1 MHPLVIKM
9 HAVARQLT
17 LLLMFSVFLSA
28 CAPKKA
34 AVKPSAPTPVIVV
47 APQDKPAMAELEQS
61 LNSGEY
67 LKAQKLA
74 EGLIKR
80 YPSLASLHINLGV
93 IDLRLNQY
101 EAALEHLE
109 KGLSLNSGYVHGY
122 LFLGETQVALAQYK
136 EAEKSYLKALDIN
149 PNEIYAHIG
158 LGVIY
163 DLYLMDF
170 SKAEDHYE
178 AFLEG
183 ADGKVDA
190 QEIKKVQTWLKLLK
204 RKRA

>member
-1 MHPLVIKM
+1 MHPLAIKM
-9 HAVARQLT
+9 HVVARQLIV
-17 LLLMFSVFLSA
+17 LLVLGVFLSA

-34 AVKPSAPTPVIVV
+34 AVKPSAPTSVIVV
-47 APQDKPAMAELEQS
+47 AAQDKPAMGELEQS
-61 LNSGEY
+61 LNTGDYS
-67 LKAQKLA
+67 KAQKLA

-80 YPSLASLHINLGV
+80 YPALASLHINLGV

-109 KGLSLNSGYVHGY
+109 KGLSLNSAYVHGY

-149 PNEIYAHIG
+149 PNEIYAHFG

-190 QEIKKVQTWLKLLK
+190 QEIKKVQTWLKLLE
-204 RKRA
+204 RKKA